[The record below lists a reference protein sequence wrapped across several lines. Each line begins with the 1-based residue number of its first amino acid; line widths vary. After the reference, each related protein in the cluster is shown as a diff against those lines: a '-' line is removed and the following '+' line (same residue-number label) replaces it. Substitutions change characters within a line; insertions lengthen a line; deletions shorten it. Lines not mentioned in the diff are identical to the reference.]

1 MSEVLM
7 ISTGLNLVF
16 AIVAVVVLVCLLR
29 WFDKQAGVGFS
40 EWITAVFNDNPKALA
55 IYYGLRF
62 LGVCMLVGAII
73 Q

>member
-1 MSEVLM
+1 MTDVVM
-7 ISTGLNLVF
+7 ISTALNLVF

-40 EWITAVFNDNPKALA
+40 EWIKAVSNDNPKALA
-55 IYYGLRF
+55 VYYGLRF
-62 LGVCMLVGAII
+62 LGVCLLVGAII